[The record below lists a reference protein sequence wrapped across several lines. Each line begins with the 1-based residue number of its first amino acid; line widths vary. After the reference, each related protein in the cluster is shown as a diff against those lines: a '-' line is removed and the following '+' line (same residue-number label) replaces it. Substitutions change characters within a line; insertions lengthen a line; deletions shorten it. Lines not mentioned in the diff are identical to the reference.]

1 MEREKKQ
8 LTTLLCTADKD
19 AAVPGARSTVLSCN
33 NSLVLLPLEQTSS
46 DRSCLPTV
54 GRWGCEPLLVGAIK
68 PAGEAGKNH
77 GSILLRNNNTILLKD
92 DTHLLEA
99 TQVEGAWPID
109 HPLPLPT
116 WAAQAKQPLKFTTV
130 WEYEELASNIEY
142 HVQKILEEHNYNT
155 VGNFLTLYQG
165 FKRSGCSSLSEYYQ
179 SYSPPITSLH
189 HTCVGLALELW
200 KKLFALNHQFPN
212 FTNHLYLV
220 SCEEGVESLDY
231 VALLEDIEEV
241 SNILEKEHVLLAL
254 KFEISGRS
262 GVLLCDPGYH
272 VGRVVTVMHDAVYPH
287 TGWFVQSEEGAI
299 KKEYCYTF
307 SLVNPNFIEWTER
320 NTKSGITELFTALIY
335 IERPYLTAVD
345 VTERR
350 NLVYNFRS
358 LLSRDTKG
366 HLMAGIY
373 FKVKDN
379 SDDFT
384 IFYHDGGKQRMKMNF
399 SIFLYPKLVTEGIL
413 KMISKCNNQLNLKE
427 NELLHVLSS
436 IAEILKDKVYL
447 TQLLDIN
454 NCINNMTEA
463 N

>member
-1 MEREKKQ
+1 MTHKDVELFPRNQQQFYREYVSLEREKKQ

-19 AAVPGARSTVLSCN
+19 AAVPGARSTVLSSN
-33 NSLVLLPLEQTSS
+33 NTLVLLPLEQTNS

-54 GRWGCEPLLVGAIK
+54 GQRPLLVGAIK
-68 PAGEAGKNH
+68 AAGEAGKNH
-77 GSILLRNNNTILLKD
+77 ASILSRNNNTILLKD
-92 DTHLLEA
+92 GAHLLEA

-116 WAAQAKQPLKFTTV
+116 WAAKAKQPLKFTTV

-212 FTNHLYLV
+212 FTDHLYLV

-272 VGRVVTVMHDAVYPH
+272 VGRVVTVMHDSVYPH
-287 TGWFVQSEEGAI
+287 TAI
-299 KKEYCYTF
+299 
-307 SLVNPNFIEWTER
+307 
-320 NTKSGITELFTALIY
+320 
-335 IERPYLTAVD
+335 D

-366 HLMAGIY
+366 HLIAGIY

-384 IFYHDGGKQRMKMNF
+384 IFYHDGVKQRMKMNF
-399 SIFLYPKLVTEGIL
+399 SIFLYPELITEGIL
-413 KMISKCNNQLNLKE
+413 KVISKCNDQLNLKE
-427 NELLHVLSS
+427 NELLRTLAS
-436 IAEILKDKVYL
+436 IAEVLKDKVYL

>member
-8 LTTLLCTADKD
+8 LTTLLSAADKD
-19 AAVPGARSTVLSCN
+19 AAVPGSRSTVFSCN
-33 NSLVLLPLEQTSS
+33 NSLVVLPLEQTSS

-54 GRWGCEPLLVGAIK
+54 ERPLLVGAIK
-68 PAGEAGKNH
+68 AAGEAGKNNAI
-77 GSILLRNNNTILLKD
+77 ILSRNNNSILLKD

-116 WAAQAKQPLKFTTV
+116 WAPQAKQPLKFTSV

-142 HVQKILEEHNYNT
+142 YVQKVLEDHNYNT

-165 FKRSGCSSLSEYYQ
+165 FKRSGCSSLSEYFQ
-179 SYSPPITSLH
+179 SYSPPITPLH

-200 KKLFALNHQFPN
+200 KTLFALNRKFSN
-212 FTNHLYLV
+212 LTNHLYLV
-220 SCEEGVESLDY
+220 SCEEGVESMDY
-231 VALLEDIEEV
+231 VALLESIETV
-241 SNILEKEHVLLAL
+241 SNILEKEHVLLTL

-262 GVLLCDPGYH
+262 GILLCDPGYH
-272 VGRVVTVMHDAVYPH
+272 VGRVVTVMHDTTYPH
-287 TGWFVQSEEGAI
+287 TGWFVQSEEGI
-299 KKEYCYTF
+299 KKEYCYIF
-307 SLVNPNFIEWTER
+307 SSVNTNFIEWREK
-320 NTKSGITELFTALIY
+320 NTKSGVVELFTALIF
-335 IERPYLTAVD
+335 IERPYLTAID

-358 LLSRDTKG
+358 LLSRDAKG
-366 HLMAGIY
+366 HLVAGIY
-373 FKVKDN
+373 FKLKDN
-379 SDDFT
+379 SDEFT
-384 IFYHDGGKQRMKMNF
+384 IFYHDGIKQRMKMNF
-399 SIFLYPKLVTEGIL
+399 SIFLYPKLLNEGIL
-413 KMISKCNNQLNLKE
+413 KMIAKCNKQLKFKENQLLTT
-427 NELLHVLSS
+427 LTS
-436 IAEILKDKVYL
+436 IAEVLNDKVYL